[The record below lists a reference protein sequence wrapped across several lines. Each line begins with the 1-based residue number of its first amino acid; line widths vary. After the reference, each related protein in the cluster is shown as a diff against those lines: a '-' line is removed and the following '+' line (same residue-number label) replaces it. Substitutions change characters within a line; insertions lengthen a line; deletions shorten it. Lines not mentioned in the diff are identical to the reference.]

1 MNSIMRDYYPTFQMY
16 QQLRDEMMAILGDA
30 DLGYSPGGENPPLGA
45 LCREN
50 GEIERAYVESFKS
63 FTLDFSYRNAEPGL
77 ESSIERLTA
86 WFAALD
92 QELRA
97 TVEGLSDEDLQ
108 NRVVNRGNGFTLPP
122 QIQLDVYKE
131 ALLIFY
137 GKSMVYLKAMGK
149 PVPDHWRDWLG

>member
-16 QQLRDEMMAILGDA
+16 QQLRDEMMAILA
-30 DLGYSPGGENPPLGA
+30 DTDLAFQPGGENPPLGA

-50 GEIERAYVESFKS
+50 GEVECAYIESFKT
-63 FTLDFSYRNAEPGL
+63 FVLDFSYRNAEAGL
-77 ESSIERLTA
+77 ESSVERLSA

-97 TVEGLSDEDLQ
+97 TIESLSDGDIQ
-108 NRVVNRGNGFTLPP
+108 NRVIDRGDGFTLPP

-137 GKSMVYLKAMGK
+137 GKSIVYLRAMGK
-149 PVPDHWRDWLG
+149 PVPEHWRDWLG